1 MTRSTAGDPAP
12 GEGPARPGAQPPVF
26 FADPG
31 DLDRDLIVLAGP
43 EGRHAADVRRLAVGE
58 RVDLTD
64 GGGQVAECVVTRAQ
78 RGQLELAVR
87 QRKVLPAPDPALAVV
102 QAIPKG
108 DRGQLAVELMTEA
121 GVDVIVPWA
130 AERCVARWEGE
141 RGGRAVARWRSTA
154 REAAKQAR
162 RNRVPEVTAAAGLGE
177 VSARAARAARAL
189 ILDPQAGEQLS
200 ETPLPRSGEMLVIVG
215 PEGGISPAEAAAL
228 TRAGAIPVR
237 LGPTVLRTS
246 SAGLAAAAILL
257 SRAGRWA

>member
-12 GEGPARPGAQPPVF
+12 APGSQPPVF
-26 FADPG
+26 FADPR
-31 DLDRDLIVLAGP
+31 DLARDLIVLAGP
-43 EGRHAADVRRLAVGE
+43 EGRHAADVRRLGVGE
-58 RVDLTD
+58 RVVLAD
-64 GGGQVAECVVTRAQ
+64 GDGQVADCVVTRVQ

-87 QRKVLPAPDPALAVV
+87 QRSVLPAPDPALAVV

-108 DRGQLAVELMTEA
+108 ERGQLAVELMTEA

-130 AERCVARWEGE
+130 AERCVARWQGE
-141 RGGRAVARWRSTA
+141 RGDRAVARWRSTA

-162 RNRVPEVTAAAGLGE
+162 RGRVPEVTGPADLGE
-177 VSARAARAARAL
+177 VTARAARAARAF

-215 PEGGISPAEAAAL
+215 PEGGIAPAEADAL
-228 TRAGAIPVR
+228 TRAGATAAR

-246 SAGLAAAAILL
+246 SAGMAAAAILL